1 MYRQALHAA
10 VQKLLPIHY
19 AQLARFG
26 LGIERHPGL
35 FKNPRFDALMV
46 LARKRREQ
54 DLIKLTWESALKH
67 ADAALRGVLELAR
80 NKGWSPPE
88 ISYAPSSHQSSIC
101 LDVAWPN
108 QRLGISLGVVQPE
121 DLKSWRIWSLR
132 EALSNLNT
140 DSSSQ
145 MGGGSRWG
153 Y

>member
-1 MYRQALHAA
+1 MNSVKPQQEL
-10 VQKLLPIHY
+10 
-19 AQLARFG
+19 
-26 LGIERHPGL
+26 
-35 FKNPRFDALMV
+35 DV
-46 LARKRREQ
+46 LANV
-54 DLIKLTWESALKH
+54 I
-67 ADAALRGVLELAR
+67 AR
-80 NKGWSPPE
+80 
-88 ISYAPSSHQSSIC
+88 

-153 Y
+153 VLMVPDIITELEDGLPPQKGIS